1 MDQGSYNPNRTQVD
15 NLKRVMSVM
24 LGVPKIIISDEDVLL
39 FGGQLQNVVK
49 MTTKFSWTVKVALRE
64 DVGKSWDEM
73 EPEPKRAIRSLTEIL
88 DSSRRL
94 MRKFPKI
101 HSMKL
106 QCGEESIILD
116 RPSNAISY
124 SSNPVTNEVEIHYF
138 TGLNGSSLKKLF
150 DEYIKTN
157 L

>member
-1 MDQGSYNPNRTQVD
+1 MSDHTLDSEQF
-15 NLKRVMSVM
+15 KRLRM
-24 LGVPKIIISDEDVLL
+24 LMGLMYGIPPLIVSDEDAIR
-39 FGGQLQNVVK
+39 FSHYLQNVVQST
-49 MTTKFSWTVKVALRE
+49 MRFSWLVKVALKE
-64 DVGKSWDEM
+64 DIGKLWDEIKE
-73 EPEPKRAIRSLTEIL
+73 EPSQSIKSLPEIL

-94 MRKFPKI
+94 MLKFPKI

-106 QCGEESIILD
+106 QCGDESIILD

-138 TGLNGSSLKKLF
+138 TGLNSSSLKKLF

>member
-1 MDQGSYNPNRTQVD
+1 MDQGSYNPNHTQLD

-24 LGVPKIIISDEDVLL
+24 FGVPKIIISDEDVLL
-39 FGGQLQNVVK
+39 FGGQLQNIVK

-64 DVGKSWDEM
+64 DVGKSWDEI

-94 MRKFPKI
+94 MREFPKI

-138 TGLNGSSLKKLF
+138 TGLNSSSLKKLF